1 MSRGVGSRGTWYTF
15 ICNLSKCQ
23 TEIPDNCNV
32 VIIVGVDYYSPEK
45 HSNPLV
51 IYKDPPKTMALNE
64 STQADGRS
72 SLMGQQLDDNEIQ
85 EILKSGTGTNELTPL
100 PIKLPSI
107 TIRFLSFRRKDL
119 RHYSQQIER
128 DLKAVENQSIEEYIR
143 ESENIASLHTQ
154 IGDCDSILE
163 RMESM
168 LTNFQ
173 VIYSGTMFSTRCYVG
188 S

>member
-107 TIRFLSFRRKDL
+107 TIRFFVLSA
-119 RHYSQQIER
+119 ER
-128 DLKAVENQSIEEYIR
+128 L
-143 ESENIASLHTQ
+143 ASLLATDRTRLESR
-154 IGDCDSILE
+154 GKSID
-163 RMESM
+163 RRVHS
-168 LTNFQ
+168 
-173 VIYSGTMFSTRCYVG
+173 RK
-188 S
+188 